1 MPDIMQ
7 EPLTVFTQL
16 PPTKPRLKHI
26 VETFEQKYGSKPAY
40 IARAPGRIASRIALR
55 FAGLAKVSIIGEH
68 IDYAGLSVMPA
79 AIDRDVI
86 QACLASPSKDGKSRV
101 HISNVNDK
109 FKPEDFDFQ
118 PGKEGPVLDSK
129 HHSWVNYFKAG
140 MKGALGHMSPDD
152 SKTAIEL
159 HILVDGNVPPGGGLS
174 SSAAMVVSSAIA
186 TLKAF
191 GAVESTTQGQL
202 ATIAIDSERLVGVN
216 SGGMDQ
222 SASIFSREGALLNIG
237 FVPKL
242 VATLVP
248 IPTTKPA
255 ITYVIASS
263 LVTSEKQVTAKYN
276 YNLRVVEMRV
286 VARILCSYLKLN
298 IPMELPTLKH
308 VMDAYFSSSAMH
320 TSSEF
325 LIERKR
331 RLKIMLDIVE
341 DVFGDKKDGCTWDE
355 VYERL
360 GGMNKDSFKQAFH
373 ADFEIEAEK
382 LQLYKR
388 AKHAYS
394 EAARVYQYRSL
405 LEQAGDNDPDLALKL
420 GHLMDESQESC
431 RDLFNCSCPEIDEI
445 CTIARKSGSLGSRLS
460 GAGWG
465 GCTVHLVLEDRQDEL
480 IQALQSE
487 YYAKHYPKLSGEELQ
502 EAIFATKP
510 EEGACLYDLA
520 S

>member
-1 MPDIMQ
+1 MITCNANL
-7 EPLTVFTQL
+7 LT
-16 PPTKPRLKHI
+16 RL
-26 VETFEQKYGSKPAY
+26 Y
-40 IARAPGRIASRIALR
+40 I
-55 FAGLAKVSIIGEH
+55 
-68 IDYAGLSVMPA
+68 
-79 AIDRDVI
+79 
-86 QACLASPSKDGKSRV
+86 
-101 HISNVNDK
+101 NTN
-109 FKPEDFDFQ
+109 
-118 PGKEGPVLDSK
+118 
-129 HHSWVNYFKAG
+129 N
-140 MKGALGHMSPDD
+140 
-152 SKTAIEL
+152 
-159 HILVDGNVPPGGGLS
+159 
-174 SSAAMVVSSAIA
+174 
-186 TLKAF
+186 
-191 GAVESTTQGQL
+191 
-202 ATIAIDSERLVGVN
+202 N
-216 SGGMDQ
+216 S
-222 SASIFSREGALLNIG
+222 G

-388 AKHAYS
+388 AKHAVSISPFAPTLNNGTISAHLLLPRQYS

-465 GCTVHLVLEDRQDEL
+465 GCTVRCPSVAKDLVFL
-480 IQALQSE
+480 IL
-487 YYAKHYPKLSGEELQ
+487 KL
-502 EAIFATKP
+502 IFAHV
-510 EEGACLYDLA
+510 
-520 S
+520 